1 MKQSTKW
8 KLLSGAEGTGQL
20 IELFSPAI
28 LSAVA
33 PLFDRTYRPPKP
45 NKAMLG
51 VKKEHFNRLNSL
63 YKCIIE
69 KAEKLEN
76 EGYDD
81 ETVAKKIEPE
91 VKDFKEYKAN
101 AHW

>member
-8 KLLSGAEGTGQL
+8 NFLLNAEMAGEG
-20 IELFSPAI
+20 IMLFSPAI

-33 PLFDRTYRPPKP
+33 PLFDRTYRPSKP
-45 NKAMLG
+45 DKTMLG
-51 VKKEHFNRLNSL
+51 IKKEHINRLNSL
-63 YKCIIE
+63 YKRIIE

-81 ETVAKKIEPE
+81 ETVTKKIEPE
-91 VKDFKEYKAN
+91 VKDLKEYKAN